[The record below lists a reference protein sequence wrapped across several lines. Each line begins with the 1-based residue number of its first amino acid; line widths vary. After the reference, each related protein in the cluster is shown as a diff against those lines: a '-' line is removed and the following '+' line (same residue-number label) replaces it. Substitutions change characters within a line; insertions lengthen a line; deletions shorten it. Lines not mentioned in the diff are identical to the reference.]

1 MYWLGKRRSYS
12 VKIARP
18 TTPAYNSAA
27 MQKDV
32 PLKTADLKIP
42 EACGSMV
49 ELRQAIDAVDARLVA
64 LLAVRQAYIE
74 RAAELKTGRDQ
85 VRDPERIEEVVAKV
99 IAEGRKA
106 GLSAEIA
113 EPVWRTLIEASIRHE
128 FEAFDKR

>member
-1 MYWLGKRRSYS
+1 MYWLGKRRPYS

-27 MQKDV
+27 MQNDA
-32 PLKTADLKIP
+32 PLKMP
-42 EACGSMV
+42 QACGSME
-49 ELRQAIDAVDARLVA
+49 ELRQAIDTLDARLVA

-74 RAAELKTGRDQ
+74 RAAQLKTGRDQ
-85 VRDPERIEEVVAKV
+85 VRDPERIEDVVAKV
-99 IAEGRKA
+99 IAEGRRA

>member
-1 MYWLGKRRSYS
+1 M
-12 VKIARP
+12 A
-18 TTPAYNSAA
+18 
-27 MQKDV
+27 
-32 PLKTADLKIP
+32 
-42 EACGSMV
+42 

-106 GLSAEIA
+106 GLSAEIS

-128 FEAFDKR
+128 FEAFDRR